1 MEKSRPSLNLNII
14 AILLYNLCLVTGT
27 AYLVAVYDWSPW
39 WFLLT
44 LLLLCNYSKTD
55 VKDGK

>member
-1 MEKSRPSLNLNII
+1 MEKSRPPLNLNII

-44 LLLLCNYSKTD
+44 LLLICNYSKTD
-55 VKDGK
+55 GKDVK

>member
-1 MEKSRPSLNLNII
+1 MEKSKPSLNLNII

-27 AYLVAVYDWSPW
+27 AYLVTVYDWSPW

-44 LLLLCNYSKTD
+44 ILLMSSYEKNTRRDEK
-55 VKDGK
+55 

>member
-1 MEKSRPSLNLNII
+1 MEKSNSSINLNII
-14 AILLYNLCLVTGT
+14 AILLYNLCLVAGT

-44 LLLLCNYSKTD
+44 VVLLSNYIKTN
-55 VKDGK
+55 VKDDK